1 MIDFSKFDLDHVAIA
16 VESIEKA
23 LPFYQALGFPSHHIE
38 EVPSEK
44 VRTCFLTLANNVSV
58 ELLEPMSDD
67 SPITKFLQKRG
78 PGIHHMCYR
87 VKNIEAVV
95 AQVKKSGAQF
105 INEVPRL
112 GAHNCKVV
120 FLHPKSSGGVLIEFS
135 EKMGDS

>member
-1 MIDFSKFDLDHVAIA
+1 MIDFSQFELDHVAIA

-23 LPFYQALGFPSHHIE
+23 LPFYQALGFPTHHIE

-44 VRTCFLTLANNVSV
+44 VRTCFLELKNRVSV
-58 ELLEPMSDD
+58 ELLEAMSDD
-67 SPITKFLQKRG
+67 SPITNFLKKRG

-87 VKNIEAVV
+87 VQNIEAVV
-95 AQVKKSGAQF
+95 AQVKAAGVQL
-105 INEVPRL
+105 INEVPKK

-120 FLHPKSSGGVLIEFS
+120 FVHPKSSGGVLIEFS